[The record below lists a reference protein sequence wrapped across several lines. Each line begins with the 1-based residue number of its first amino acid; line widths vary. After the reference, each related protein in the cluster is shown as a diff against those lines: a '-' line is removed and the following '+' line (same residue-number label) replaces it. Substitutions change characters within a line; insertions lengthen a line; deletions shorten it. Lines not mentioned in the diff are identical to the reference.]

1 MKLINYQ
8 LQNQIELLS
17 DDKPTD
23 SFKAYLKAIIE
34 DTTKPYHKRA
44 DYVGLS
50 ILELSEKI
58 TSLSNDISQLQN
70 LKKKLSLS
78 LEIAK
83 EKTAEVFV
91 ENGIDRIDGNIISS
105 LTLTKSTTKRRDK
118 LEILDKEALM
128 AMGFIKYDIDLEA
141 IEKAIQTKEGLE
153 EIQEYIS
160 ITSTDIITPTKIK
173 VNQKRQS
180 KQSDVIE
187 VDEIIDINQPIKQVA

>member
-105 LTLTKSTTKRRDK
+105 LK
-118 LEILDKEALM
+118 LNQL
-128 AMGFIKYDIDLEA
+128 
-141 IEKAIQTKEGLE
+141 QRE
-153 EIQEYIS
+153 EI
-160 ITSTDIITPTKIK
+160 
-173 VNQKRQS
+173 N
-180 KQSDVIE
+180 
-187 VDEIIDINQPIKQVA
+187 

>member
-1 MKLINYQ
+1 
-8 LQNQIELLS
+8 
-17 DDKPTD
+17 
-23 SFKAYLKAIIE
+23 
-34 DTTKPYHKRA
+34 
-44 DYVGLS
+44 
-50 ILELSEKI
+50 
-58 TSLSNDISQLQN
+58 
-70 LKKKLSLS
+70 
-78 LEIAK
+78 
-83 EKTAEVFV
+83 
-91 ENGIDRIDGNIISS
+91 
-105 LTLTKSTTKRRDK
+105 
-118 LEILDKEALM
+118 M

>member
-1 MKLINYQ
+1 VKLINYQ

-34 DTTKPYHKRA
+34 DSTKPYHKRA

-50 ILELSEKI
+50 LLEVLEKI
-58 TSLSNDISQLQN
+58 INLSNDISQLQN

-91 ENGIDRIDGNIISS
+91 ENGIDRVDGNIISS
-105 LTLTKSTTKRRDK
+105 LTLTKPTTKTKDK

-128 AMGFIKYDIDLEA
+128 SMGFIKYDIDLEA

-153 EIQEYIS
+153 EIKEYIS
-160 ITSTDIITPTKIK
+160 ITSTDIITPAKIK

-180 KQSDVIE
+180 KQNVLIE
-187 VDEIIDINQPIKQVA
+187 VDEIIEPINKVA